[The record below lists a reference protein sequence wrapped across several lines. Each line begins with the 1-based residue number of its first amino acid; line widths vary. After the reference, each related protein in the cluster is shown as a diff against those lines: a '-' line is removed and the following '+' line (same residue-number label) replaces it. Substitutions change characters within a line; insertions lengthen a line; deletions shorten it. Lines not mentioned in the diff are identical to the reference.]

1 MGWVPVV
8 AAVFQGVQAI
18 RGYQQEKKAEKET
31 KRANAAMM
39 AAATEEA
46 RLNSEDAA
54 KKALAEKQAAAR
66 VRSQQIAL
74 YLKSGVTL
82 DGSPLLVMDETTT
95 KGDENAKNILDT
107 AESQNKSMLL
117 RAQAGQQPV
126 QRADFFGTAADVLG
140 AGNKAKTAYDTWQAG
155 G

>member
-18 RGYQQEKKAEKET
+18 RGYQQEKQAAKAT

-39 AAATEEA
+39 AAAQEEA

-54 KKALAEKQAAAR
+54 KKALEEKRSAAR

-82 DGSPLLVMDETTT
+82 DGSPMLVMDETTT
-95 KGDENAKNILDT
+95 KGNENAKNIMDT
-107 AESQNKSMLL
+107 AASQNRSMLL
-117 RAQAGQQPV
+117 RAEAGQQPV
-126 QRADFFGTAADVLG
+126 QRADFFGTAAEVLG
-140 AGNKAKTAYDTWQAG
+140 AGNKAKTAYDTWKAG